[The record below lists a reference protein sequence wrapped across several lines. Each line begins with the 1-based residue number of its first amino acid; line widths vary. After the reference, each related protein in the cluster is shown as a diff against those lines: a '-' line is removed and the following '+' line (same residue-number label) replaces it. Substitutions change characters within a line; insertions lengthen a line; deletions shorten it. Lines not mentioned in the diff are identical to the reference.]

1 MGVTRHLNLFP
12 YWPHE
17 LLIGDVKERR
27 DGGVTSRATPVYS
40 GSGPTECATLMDPL
54 TPYCGAALQSSLAD
68 LTPPP
73 SLICPSQKDKTDQL
87 DLSPSNPPI
96 MADRRQKRGERIEKC
111 AREK

>member
-17 LLIGDVKERR
+17 VLIGDVKGRR
-27 DGGVTSRATPVYS
+27 DGGVTSRATPVSS
-40 GSGPTECATLMDPL
+40 GLASTKRATLMDPL
-54 TPYCGAALQSSLAD
+54 TPYCSAARQSSLTD
-68 LTPPP
+68 LTPP
-73 SLICPSQKDKTDQL
+73 SLICLSQKDKTDQL
-87 DLSPSNPPI
+87 DLSPSNLPI

>member
-68 LTPPP
+68 LTPPLP
-73 SLICPSQKDKTDQL
+73 
-87 DLSPSNPPI
+87 DLSISEGQDGPAGFIAFQSSYH
-96 MADRRQKRGERIEKC
+96 A
-111 AREK
+111 